1 MFMKKGLIILS
12 ILFSFCFLGC
22 GNGVRDKKENFSM
35 TKYNIENV
43 SSTQTKNKITFDEYC
58 KKLGLE
64 KSAFTEI
71 PCDSGNVYM
80 CLADCNVMYE
90 IETNSDGD
98 ITSFKTSSTKQYNDS
113 ELNQATLVVDS
124 FFMESIEIVNNKAS
138 YVDLL
143 KYKKSENISFKVK
156 KSLYSNL
163 DECSLIIK

>member
-1 MFMKKGLIILS
+1 
-12 ILFSFCFLGC
+12 
-22 GNGVRDKKENFSM
+22 
-35 TKYNIENV
+35 
-43 SSTQTKNKITFDEYC
+43 
-58 KKLGLE
+58 
-64 KSAFTEI
+64 
-71 PCDSGNVYM
+71 M